1 MEALVIINKLQRQ
14 LKGSVQAIN
23 ENLLA
28 GGVDNMEKYKY
39 LLGQIHAYQ
48 LILQDISNL
57 LNEKEQKNEQGT
69 VIKFGN
75 TENKTRT

>member
-1 MEALVIINKLQRQ
+1 MEDLLIINKLQRQ

-75 TENKTRT
+75 TENKPRT

>member
-1 MEALVIINKLQRQ
+1 MEDLLIINKLQRQ

-57 LNEKEQKNEQGT
+57 LNAKEQKNEQGT

>member
-1 MEALVIINKLQRQ
+1 MEDLLIINKLQRQ

-39 LLGQIHAYQ
+39 LLGQIHA
-48 LILQDISNL
+48 
-57 LNEKEQKNEQGT
+57 
-69 VIKFGN
+69 
-75 TENKTRT
+75 

>member
-1 MEALVIINKLQRQ
+1 MEDLLIINKLQRQ

-28 GGVDNMEKYKY
+28 GGVDNIEKYKY